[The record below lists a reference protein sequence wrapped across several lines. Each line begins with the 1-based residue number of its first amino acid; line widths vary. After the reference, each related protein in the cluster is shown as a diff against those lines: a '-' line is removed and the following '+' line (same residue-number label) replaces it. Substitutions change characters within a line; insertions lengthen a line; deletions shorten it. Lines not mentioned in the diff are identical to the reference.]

1 VIGKPPEGFLR
12 FPVFLNHLLLAHDT
26 APLSVL
32 NESFRGHPAVSLL
45 EQPDQSVQLS
55 GLGAPGEVTEK
66 LTLQAA
72 GKSSSRIAGLHY
84 YPMGGAAIPLPL
96 AAFGDGG
103 A

>member
-1 VIGKPPEGFLR
+1 MIGKPPEGFLR

-66 LTLQAA
+66 LCRRLGSLPSVLPAFITIRWAALQ
-72 GKSSSRIAGLHY
+72 S
-84 YPMGGAAIPLPL
+84 L